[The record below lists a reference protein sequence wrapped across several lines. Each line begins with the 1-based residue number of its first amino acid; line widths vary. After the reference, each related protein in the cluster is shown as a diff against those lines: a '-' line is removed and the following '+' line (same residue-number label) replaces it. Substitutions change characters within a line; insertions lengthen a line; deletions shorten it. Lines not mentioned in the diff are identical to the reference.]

1 MTDRIIIGI
10 DPGVYGAVAHLT
22 SNGPFVYD
30 MPTYKK
36 GKRLHTCE
44 ATLADELD
52 GVFEEELYAFVES
65 VHAGHGY
72 GGVQS
77 FSFGESFGIIKGVL
91 TALDIPYE
99 LVSPQKWKKAMAVP
113 SGDKKNSVPIAL
125 RLFPTL
131 TRQLTSKKKGGD
143 CSCIKNLDGR
153 ADALLIAEF
162 GRRLL
167 AGGM

>member
-1 MTDRIIIGI
+1 MSDRIIIGI
-10 DPGVYGAVAHLT
+10 DPGVYGAVACLT
-22 SNGPFVYD
+22 PSGPFVYD

-36 GKRLHTCE
+36 GKRPHTCE
-44 ATLADELD
+44 ATLAEKLV
-52 GVFEEELYAFVES
+52 GAYRVKSYAFVES

-91 TALDIPYE
+91 AALEIPYE

-131 TRQLTSKKKGGD
+131 TGQLTSKKKGGD

-153 ADALLIAEF
+153 ADALLIAEY
-162 GRRLL
+162 GRRLV
-167 AGGM
+167 AGGR